1 MATVWEAVDE
11 ILARRVAVKVLHP
24 HLASD
29 QQFVAR
35 FRREAVAAARLS
47 HPAIVSIYD
56 TCTDD
61 GVDAIVMELVRGTTL
76 RGELDRRGRFEPDAA
91 AAVVAEI
98 ADALACAHE
107 AGIVHRDIKPA
118 NVLLSTDGRVLV
130 TDFGIAKAGDGLD
143 LTGTHM
149 TLGTAKYLAPEQ
161 VEGGPVDARTDV
173 YAAGVILYEL
183 LCGRAPFVADGEA
196 ATALA
201 RLHRDPE
208 PPRSARPDLDPG
220 LEQIVQRAMARA
232 PGDRFPD
239 AGSFRDALRGVV
251 RRSTGLT
258 TLAAI
263 GNGLSSNDAD
273 ATRAVDAT
281 SVGTPPPPAPPPDR
295 PSDEDS
301 SAAQSSAAP
310 RREKRARRRRSPY
323 VLTVLVLVAVGTA
336 FVLIGQSGQDGPD
349 GASPDA
355 TRPASEGGGLQAAG
369 VTDFDPAGD
378 GSENGDLTG
387 ATIDGDPGTFWR
399 TECYRAASLE
409 GFKPGVGLIVELS
422 GTAGLD
428 QLVLDTRTPGWTAE
442 IRVSEDPATWS
453 DPSNLGPVAGT
464 IDGAPSGTAAVDLG
478 GAEGRFVLIW
488 ITGFGEEPSP
498 DCERNPYGVT
508 ITELSVVGSV

>member
-56 TCTDD
+56 TCTDH

-76 RGELDRRGRFEPDAA
+76 RAELDRRGRFEPEAA

-98 ADALACAHE
+98 ADALSCAHE

-143 LTGTHM
+143 LTGTNM

-161 VEGGPVDARTDV
+161 VEGGPVDARADI
-173 YAAGVILYEL
+173 YATGVILYEL
-183 LCGRAPFVADGEA
+183 VCGRPPFVADGEA

-208 PPRSARPDLDPG
+208 PPRSVRPDVDPA
-220 LEQIVQRAMARA
+220 LEAIVQRAMARD
-232 PGDRFPD
+232 PDGRFPD
-239 AGSFRDALRGVV
+239 AGSLRSALRGAMPGGVAP
-251 RRSTGLT
+251 T
-258 TLAAI
+258 TLDAI
-263 GNGLSSNDAD
+263 GNGLSSTDAD

-281 SVGTPPPPAPPPDR
+281 SVGTTPPATPPADR
-295 PSDEDS
+295 PSNDGS
-301 SAAQSSAAP
+301 SAAAPTGSARKDKRP
-310 RREKRARRRRSPY
+310 RRRKAPY
-323 VLTVLVLVAVGTA
+323 VLAALVLVAVGTA
-336 FVLIGQSGQDGPD
+336 LVLIGQSGREGGDGT
-349 GASPDA
+349 SPNA

-387 ATIDGDPGTFWR
+387 AVIDGDPGTFWR

-409 GFKPGVGLIVELS
+409 GFKPGVGLVVELT

-442 IRVSEDPATWS
+442 IRVGEDPATWS
-453 DPSNLGPVAGT
+453 DPGNLGPVAGT
-464 IDGAPSGTAAVDLG
+464 IDGAPTGTAAVDLG
-478 GAEGRFVLIW
+478 GAEGRYVLIW
-488 ITGFGEEPSP
+488 ITGFGQEPSP